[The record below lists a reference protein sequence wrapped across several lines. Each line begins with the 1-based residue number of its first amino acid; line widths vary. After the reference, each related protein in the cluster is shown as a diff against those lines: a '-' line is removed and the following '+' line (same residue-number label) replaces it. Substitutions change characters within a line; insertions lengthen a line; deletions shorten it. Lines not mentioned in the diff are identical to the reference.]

1 MTAAAFGASS
11 AQRPHSGG
19 FSLVE
24 VVVALSILSLVML
37 ATITALRTL
46 ANTQVAVERMTQRV
60 DEVRTVSSFLRDTI
74 ESAALGS
81 GDDGGRL
88 SLGVKSAESA
98 YFEITPDT
106 LVWKSTILI
115 GERFGGSYLLR
126 LAREDDLLVLRWQ
139 EPGLSGQPGDWRE
152 AQMRTLVDELQDF
165 EIFWRRD
172 YRDDWQREWQ
182 RGDVA
187 GWVRLQL
194 RAAGRYWPEL
204 IMQVPQ

>member
-1 MTAAAFGASS
+1 MTAGASRACAARLTNS
-11 AQRPHSGG
+11 RG

-24 VVVALSILSLVML
+24 VVVALSILSLVLL
-37 ATITALRTL
+37 ATVTGLRTL
-46 ANTQVAVERMTQRV
+46 ANTQVSLERMTERV

-74 ESAALGS
+74 ESAAIGS
-81 GDDGGRL
+81 GSLGGL
-88 SLGVKSAESA
+88 SLGATGRESA
-98 YFEITPDT
+98 YFELTTDA

-115 GERFGGSYLLR
+115 GESFGGSYLLR

-139 EPGLSGQPGDWRE
+139 EPGVAGQPDDWLH
-152 AQMRTLVDELQDF
+152 AQVRTLADELQDF
-165 EIFWRRD
+165 EISWRKD
-172 YRDDWQREWQ
+172 YRDDWQRDWR

-187 GWVRLQL
+187 GWVRLQI

>member
-1 MTAAAFGASS
+1 MTAGALRASAA
-11 AQRPHSGG
+11 RPADSGG

-24 VVVALSILSLVML
+24 VVVALSILSLVLL
-37 ATITALRTL
+37 ATVTGLRTL
-46 ANTQVAVERMTQRV
+46 ANTQVSLERMTERV

-74 ESAALGS
+74 ESAAIGS
-81 GDDGGRL
+81 GGAGGL
-88 SLGVKSAESA
+88 SLGATNRESA
-98 YFEITPDT
+98 YFELTPDA

-115 GERFGGSYLLR
+115 GESFGGSYLLR

-139 EPGLSGQPGDWRE
+139 EPGVSGQPDDWRE
-152 AQMRTLVDELQDF
+152 AQVRTLADELQEF
-165 EIFWRRD
+165 EISWRKD
-172 YRDDWQREWQ
+172 YRDDWQRDWR

-187 GWVRLQL
+187 GWLRLQI